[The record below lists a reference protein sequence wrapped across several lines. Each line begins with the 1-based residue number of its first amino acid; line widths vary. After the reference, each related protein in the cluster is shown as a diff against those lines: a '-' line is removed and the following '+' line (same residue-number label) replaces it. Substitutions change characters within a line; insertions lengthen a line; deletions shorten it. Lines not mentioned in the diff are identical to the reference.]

1 MKKVALITYGCAK
14 NLVDSEV
21 MLGYLNEA
29 GYAFVDNPEKA
40 DVLIINTCGFI
51 NPAKEEAFDAL
62 ESAVDLKEK
71 AKIKKVVAIGCFVER
86 YKKLIKDQFP
96 QVDVWL
102 GVNDFHHIV
111 QAVEGRPFKKSK
123 ECFLYNH
130 TSPRVLSTPPGW
142 AYVKISEGCSHEC
155 SFCTIP
161 MIKGPYR
168 SRSVPSIISEVRYL
182 ASLNVK
188 EINIVSQDTTY
199 FGRDKDMKDGLSLLL
214 KEILKVKGIEW
225 IRILYAYPEE
235 ISDSLLEVMK
245 EGKIC
250 SYLDIPFQHPAPKVI
265 KNMKRAMSGE
275 RALKLIEKIRKNIPE
290 IALRTS
296 LVVGFPGEGKEEFE
310 GLKKFCREVKFD
322 HLGVFVYSHE
332 EGTSCY
338 SLGDPVP
345 EKVKTKRKEEIMRI
359 QADISFKNNHKYLNR
374 QLEVLIEGTLKGD
387 PKTLIGRTQF
397 QAPEVDGIVFI
408 PFSGKMASVVNSIQT
423 VEIVNYNAYD
433 LHGRL
438 IQ

>member
-1 MKKVALITYGCAK
+1 MKTVALITYGCAK

-21 MLGYLNEA
+21 MLGYLNDA
-29 GYAFVDNPEKA
+29 DYAFVDNPEKA

-62 ESAVDLKEK
+62 EKAVGLKEK
-71 AKIKKVVAIGCFVER
+71 AKIRKVVAVGCFVER
-86 YKKLIKDQFP
+86 YKESIIEQFP
-96 QVDVWL
+96 QIDVLL
-102 GVNDFHHIV
+102 GVNDFHNIV
-111 QAVEGRPFKKSK
+111 QAVEGRPFRKSK
-123 ECFLYNH
+123 ECFLYSH

-161 MIKGPYR
+161 MIKGSYR
-168 SRSVPSIISEVRYL
+168 SRSISSIIEEVRHL

-199 FGRDKDMKDGLSLLL
+199 FGRDKGLKDGLSLLL
-214 KEILKVKGIEW
+214 KEMLKIRGIER

-235 ISDSLLEVMK
+235 ISDSLLEVIK
-245 EGKIC
+245 ERKIC
-250 SYLDIPFQHPAPKVI
+250 SYLDIPFQHSDSKII

-275 RALKLIEKIRKNIPE
+275 RALKLIKKIRKKIPD

-296 LVVGFPGEGKEEFE
+296 MVVGFPGERKEEFE
-310 GLKKFCREVKFD
+310 SLKKFCREAKFD
-322 HLGVFVYSHE
+322 HLGVFTYSHE

-338 SLGDPVP
+338 SLGDPVE
-345 EKVKTKRKEEIMRI
+345 EKVKIKRKETLMKI
-359 QADISFKNNHKYLNR
+359 QADISYQNNHKYLNR
-374 QLEVLIEGTLKGD
+374 QLEVLIEGTLKEN
-387 PKTLIGRTQF
+387 PKTLIGRTQY

-408 PFSGKMASVVNSIQT
+408 PFSGEISGVINSIQK
-423 VEIVNYNAYD
+423 VEIIDYNTYD
-433 LHGRL
+433 LHGKI